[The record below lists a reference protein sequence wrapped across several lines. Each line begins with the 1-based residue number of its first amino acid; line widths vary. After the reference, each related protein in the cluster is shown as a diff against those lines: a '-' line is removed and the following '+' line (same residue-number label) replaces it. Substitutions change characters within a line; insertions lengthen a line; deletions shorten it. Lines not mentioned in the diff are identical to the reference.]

1 MDTKDRLYE
10 AHAEICKALSHP
22 KRLEIL
28 DILRSGESA
37 VETIAQKTGMQKSN
51 LSQHLSVLRKARLV
65 TTRRQG
71 LNIFYTLAN
80 PAILD
85 ACDILRKVLLDSWA
99 ESGSIVSAILE

>member
-10 AHAEICKALSHP
+10 AHAEMCKALSHP

-28 DILRSGESA
+28 DILRNGEYS
-37 VETIAQKTGMQKSN
+37 VEAIAQRTGMQKSN

-71 LNIFYTLAN
+71 LNIFYGLAD
-80 PAILD
+80 PAVLE
-85 ACDILRKVLLDSWA
+85 ACDILKKVLLDSWA
-99 ESGSIVSAILE
+99 ESGSIASSVRE

>member
-1 MDTKDRLYE
+1 MDTEERLYE

-28 DILRSGESA
+28 DLLRNGESA
-37 VETIAQKTGMQKSN
+37 VEEIAHKTGMQKSN
-51 LSQHLSVLRKARLV
+51 LSQHLSVLRKAHLV

-71 LNIFYTLAN
+71 LNIFYELAN

-85 ACDILRKVLLDSWA
+85 ACDILKKVLLDSWA
-99 ESGSIVSAILE
+99 ESGSLASAIRK